1 MEISFIQ
8 QEAFMEVK
16 IIADNKKDFLDL
28 LLLADE
34 QENMIDKYL
43 DRGELFALYDEDL
56 KSICV
61 VTNENGIDYE
71 LKNLATYKKFQGHG
85 YGSSLVKYI
94 FEYYKG
100 KCKRMIVGTGDSALT
115 IPFYEHCGFTISHKV
130 KNFFIKNYDKPIFEN
145 GVQLV
150 DMIYLRKDFCDYKSC

>member
-1 MEISFIQ
+1 
-8 QEAFMEVK
+8 MEVK
-16 IIADNKKDFLDL
+16 IIENNKKDFLDL

-43 DRGELFALYDEDL
+43 YKGELFALYDGDL

-61 VTNENGIDYE
+61 VTKENGGEYE
-71 LKNLATYKKFQGHG
+71 LKNLATYEKFQGRG
-85 YGSSLVKYI
+85 YGSNLVKYI

-100 KCKRMIVGTGDSALT
+100 KCKTMIVGTGDNPLT
-115 IPFYEHCGFTISHKV
+115 IHFYEHCKFKVSHKV
-130 KNFFIKNYDKPIFEN
+130 KNFFIDNYDKPIFEN

-150 DMIYLRKDFCDYKSC
+150 DMIYLRKDF